1 MHILVRT
8 PSGKHLAVELDN
20 TSTVT
25 DLKNKLSVEEG
36 IPAEN
41 QKLTSLNRELLNE
54 ESVSTLDDGSF
65 VDLDFELG
73 LLGGVGSSDIPDH
86 LKELAYKY
94 KVYKMICR
102 KCYARLPPNAHNC
115 RKRKCGHSANIR
127 PKKKIKDKEKGK

>member
-1 MHILVRT
+1 MHLLIRT
-8 PSGKHLAVELDN
+8 PDGKHLAVEMEQ

-25 DLKNKLSVEEG
+25 ELKNKIATQEG
-36 IPAEN
+36 IPAEI
-41 QKLTSLNRELLNE
+41 QKLVSVNRELVNE
-54 ESVSTLDDGSF
+54 ETLCSFEDGSF
-65 VDLDFELG
+65 IDLDLG

-102 KCYARLPPNAHNC
+102 GCYARLPPNAHNC

>member
-1 MHILVRT
+1 MHLLIRT
-8 PSGKHLAVELDN
+8 PDGKHLAVEMEQ

-25 DLKNKLSVEEG
+25 DLKNKIFTQEG

-41 QKLTSLNRELLNE
+41 QKLVSVESELVDEDTL
-54 ESVSTLDDGSF
+54 STFEDGSF
-65 VDLDFELG
+65 IDLHFG

-102 KCYARLPPNAHNC
+102 GCYARLPPNAHNC
-115 RKRKCGHSANIR
+115 RKRKCGHCANIR

>member
-1 MHILVRT
+1 MHLLIRT
-8 PSGKHLAVELDN
+8 PDGKHLAVEMEQ
-20 TSTVT
+20 TSTVSE
-25 DLKNKLSVEEG
+25 LKNKISTQEG
-36 IPAEN
+36 IPAEI
-41 QKLTSLNRELLNE
+41 QKLVSVNRELVNE
-54 ESVSTLDDGSF
+54 ETLCSFEDGSF
-65 VDLDFELG
+65 IDLDLG

-102 KCYARLPPNAHNC
+102 GCYARLPPNAHNC

>member
-1 MHILVRT
+1 MHLLIRT
-8 PSGKHLAVELDN
+8 PDGKHLAVEMEQ
-20 TSTVT
+20 TSTVS
-25 DLKNKLSVEEG
+25 DLKNKIATQEG

-41 QKLTSLNRELLNE
+41 QKLVSINRELVDE
-54 ESVSTLDDGSF
+54 ETLCTFEDGSF
-65 VDLDFELG
+65 IDLDLG

-102 KCYARLPPNAHNC
+102 GCYARLPPNAHNC

>member
-1 MHILVRT
+1 MHLLIRT
-8 PSGKHLAVELDN
+8 PDGKHLAVEMEQ
-20 TSTVT
+20 TSTVS
-25 DLKNKLSVEEG
+25 DLKNKIATQEG

-41 QKLTSLNRELLNE
+41 QKLVSINRELVDDE
-54 ESVSTLDDGSF
+54 TLCTFEDGSF
-65 VDLDFELG
+65 IDLDLG

>member
-1 MHILVRT
+1 MHLLIRT
-8 PSGKHLAVELDN
+8 PDGKHLAVEMEQ
-20 TSTVT
+20 TSTVS
-25 DLKNKLSVEEG
+25 DLKNKIFIQEG
-36 IPAEN
+36 IPAGN
-41 QKLTSLNRELLNE
+41 QKLVSLNKDLVDDE
-54 ESVSTLDDGSF
+54 TLATFEDGSF
-65 VDLDFELG
+65 IDLDLG

-102 KCYARLPPNAHNC
+102 GCYARLPPNAHNC

>member
-1 MHILVRT
+1 MHLLIRT
-8 PSGKHLAVELDN
+8 PNGKHLAVEMEQS
-20 TSTVT
+20 STVSE
-25 DLKNKLSVEEG
+25 LKNKIANQEG
-36 IPAEN
+36 IPAKN
-41 QKLTSLNRELLNE
+41 QKLVALNKELVDDETL
-54 ESVSTLDDGSF
+54 STFEDGSF
-65 VDLDFELG
+65 INLDLG

-102 KCYARLPPNAHNC
+102 GCYARLPPNAHNC

>member
-1 MHILVRT
+1 MHLLIRT
-8 PSGKHLAVELDN
+8 PDGKHLAVEMEQ
-20 TSTVT
+20 TSTVSE
-25 DLKNKLSVEEG
+25 LKNKIASQEG

-41 QKLTSLNRELLNE
+41 QKLVSLTKELVDE
-54 ESVSTLDDGSF
+54 ETLASFENGSF
-65 VDLDFELG
+65 IDLELG

-102 KCYARLPPNAHNC
+102 GCYARLPPNAHNC

>member
-1 MHILVRT
+1 MHLLVRT
-8 PSGKHLAVELDN
+8 PDGKHLAVEMD
-20 TSTVT
+20 TVSTVSE
-25 DLKNKLSVEEG
+25 LKNKIFEQEG
-36 IPAEN
+36 IPAET
-41 QKLTSLNRELLNE
+41 QKLVSLNRELENNE
-54 ESVSTLDDGSF
+54 TLSTFEDGSF
-65 VDLDFELG
+65 IDLDLG

-102 KCYARLPPNAHNC
+102 GCYARLPPNAHNC

>member
-1 MHILVRT
+1 MNLLIRT
-8 PSGKHLAVELDN
+8 PDGKHLAVEMEQS
-20 TSTVT
+20 STVS
-25 DLKNKLSVEEG
+25 DLKSKIATQEG

-41 QKLTSLNRELLNE
+41 QKLVSINRELVDE
-54 ESVSTLDDGSF
+54 ETLCTFEDGSF
-65 VDLDFELG
+65 IDLDLG

-102 KCYARLPPNAHNC
+102 GCYARLPPNAHNC

>member
-1 MHILVRT
+1 MHLLIRT
-8 PSGKHLAVELDN
+8 PDGKHLAVEMEQ

-25 DLKNKLSVEEG
+25 DLKNKISSQEG
-36 IPAEN
+36 IPAEV
-41 QKLTSLNRELLNE
+41 QKLVSVERELSDE
-54 ESVSTLDDGSF
+54 ETLASFEDGSF
-65 VDLDFELG
+65 IDLNLV
-73 LLGGVGSSDIPDH
+73 LLWVVGSSDIPDH

-102 KCYARLPPNAHNC
+102 GCYARLPPNAHNC

>member
-1 MHILVRT
+1 MHLLIRT
-8 PSGKHLAVELDN
+8 PDGKHLAVEMEQ

-25 DLKNKLSVEEG
+25 DLKNKIATQEG

-41 QKLTSLNRELLNE
+41 QKLVSINRELVDE
-54 ESVSTLDDGSF
+54 ETLCTFEDGSF
-65 VDLDFELG
+65 IDLDLG

-102 KCYARLPPNAHNC
+102 GCYARLPPNAHNC

>member
-1 MHILVRT
+1 MHLLIRT
-8 PSGKHLAVELDN
+8 PDGKHLAVEMEQ
-20 TSTVT
+20 TSTVSE
-25 DLKNKLSVEEG
+25 LKNKIDTQEG
-36 IPAEN
+36 IPAEI
-41 QKLTSLNRELLNE
+41 QKLVSVNRELVNE
-54 ESVSTLDDGSF
+54 ETLCSFEDGSF
-65 VDLDFELG
+65 IDLDLG

-102 KCYARLPPNAHNC
+102 GCYARLPPNAHNC